1 MNHDLPAEARP
12 VGGERGA
19 SASSCRTSRNVI
31 HEHQQRLDT
40 EVNTLRE
47 GTHAYRGTPTPLLFP
62 GRHKLVTSELLA

>member
-19 SASSCRTSRNVI
+19 SASPRRNVI

-40 EVNTLRE
+40 EVKTLRE
-47 GTHAYRGTPTPLLFP
+47 GTHAYRGTATPLLFP